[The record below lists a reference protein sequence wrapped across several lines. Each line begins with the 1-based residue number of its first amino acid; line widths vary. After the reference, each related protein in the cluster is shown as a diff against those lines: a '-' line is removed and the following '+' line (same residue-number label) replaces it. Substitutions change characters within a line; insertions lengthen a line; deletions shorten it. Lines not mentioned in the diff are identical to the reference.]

1 MSTSSP
7 PMTGRREERGDKTYL
22 VLERTFRAPIAD
34 VWAAVTEPDRLVRWI
49 GTWDGDPASGS
60 VQFRMTAEAE
70 DAAPEPFHIRE
81 CEPPRRLV
89 VDSTMPYEGGKPV
102 DWRVELDLRES
113 DGVTTLVF
121 SQSLP
126 EVSMAENVG
135 PGWEYY
141 LDRLVVTHGGGEAS
155 SIDWD
160 TYYPSL
166 SEPYARAF
174 GS

>member
-7 PMTGRREERGDKTYL
+7 TATGRREERGGTAYL

-34 VWAAVTEPDRLVRWI
+34 VWAAVTEPERLVRWI

-70 DAAPEPFHIRE
+70 DASPETFHIRE
-81 CEPPRRLV
+81 CEPPTRLV
-89 VDSTMPYEGGKPV
+89 VDSTMPYDSETPV
-102 DWRVELDLRES
+102 DWRIELDLREA

-121 SQSLP
+121 AQGLP
-126 EVSMAENVG
+126 EPRMAENVG

-141 LDRLVVTHGGGEAS
+141 LDRLLVTHGGGDARTV
-155 SIDWD
+155 DWD
-160 TYYPSL
+160 AYYPAL
-166 SEPYARAF
+166 SEPYTRLFA
-174 GS
+174 